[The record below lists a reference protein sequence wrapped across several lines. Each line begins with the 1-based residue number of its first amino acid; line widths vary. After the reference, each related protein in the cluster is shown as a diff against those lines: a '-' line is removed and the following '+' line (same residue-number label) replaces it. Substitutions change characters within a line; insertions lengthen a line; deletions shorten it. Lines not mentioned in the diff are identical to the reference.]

1 LPDEVPTDGQRRAML
16 AAALGVPVAKWRTC
30 SVVKWRTRTLGH
42 VRRKYA
48 DVLGD
53 YGARVSGPGCCRSH
67 RWDWFPKTGFGATMA
82 PMAPKIVT
90 PRETALQVIE
100 LIAEGYSM
108 REACRQLKVGN
119 HAFRLWCERDPDIA
133 SQYARAREVGD
144 EILADEIQ
152 DIADE
157 PVSDDALT
165 AGAFEQRRR
174 ARIDSRKWI
183 LARRRP
189 TKWGDRVGI
198 EHSGSLTLDQVI
210 GQTLGL
216 LPQQQTLTGSQSPA
230 ENVEKSDAGD
240 G

>member
-1 LPDEVPTDGQRRAML
+1 
-16 AAALGVPVAKWRTC
+16 
-30 SVVKWRTRTLGH
+30 
-42 VRRKYA
+42 
-48 DVLGD
+48 
-53 YGARVSGPGCCRSH
+53 
-67 RWDWFPKTGFGATMA
+67 
-82 PMAPKIVT
+82 MAPKIVT

-144 EILADEIQ
+144 
-152 DIADE
+152 
-157 PVSDDALT
+157 
-165 AGAFEQRRR
+165 
-174 ARIDSRKWI
+174 WI